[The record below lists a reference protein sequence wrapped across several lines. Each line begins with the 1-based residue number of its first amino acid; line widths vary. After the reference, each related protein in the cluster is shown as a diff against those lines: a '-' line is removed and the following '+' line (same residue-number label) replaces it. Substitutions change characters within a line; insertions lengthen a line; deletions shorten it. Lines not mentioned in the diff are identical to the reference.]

1 MMSTS
6 SELRTPEMTER
17 LVEAFG
23 VHPFNFYATTEGL
36 WGVEC
41 ERHEGIHLF
50 EDVALLENVDA
61 EGRPV
66 PEGEPGAKVLV
77 TFLYNLVQPIIRLEV
92 SDVVS
97 IDPEPC
103 PCGRTLVRA
112 RAIEGR
118 SDDVIEL
125 PAQKSGGEVAVH
137 PIEFGILTR
146 DREVREFQ
154 VVQEG
159 ASVRILV
166 VPRRSAGS
174 ELEARLRDAVSRR
187 LAELGVIEPEVS
199 VERREEL
206 ERSAGGK
213 LQLVVAD
220 PAARQASFG
229 PR

>member
-1 MMSTS
+1 
-6 SELRTPEMTER
+6 
-17 LVEAFG
+17 
-23 VHPFNFYATTEGL
+23 
-36 WGVEC
+36 
-41 ERHEGIHLF
+41 
-50 EDVALLENVDA
+50 
-61 EGRPV
+61 
-66 PEGEPGAKVLV
+66 
-77 TFLYNLVQPIIRLEV
+77 
-92 SDVVS
+92 
-97 IDPEPC
+97 
-103 PCGRTLVRA
+103 
-112 RAIEGR
+112 
-118 SDDVIEL
+118 
-125 PAQKSGGEVAVH
+125 VH

-206 ERSAGGK
+206 ARSAGGK

-220 PAARQASFG
+220 PAARQASLG